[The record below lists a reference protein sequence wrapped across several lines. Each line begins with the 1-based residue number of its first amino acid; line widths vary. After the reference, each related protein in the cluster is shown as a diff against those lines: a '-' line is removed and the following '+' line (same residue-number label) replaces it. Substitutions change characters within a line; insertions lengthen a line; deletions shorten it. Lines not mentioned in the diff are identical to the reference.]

1 MTNYEKSYDD
11 IINLPPPI
19 SEKHP
24 KMPIPDRAAQF
35 APFSAVV
42 GHDAAVRE
50 VARITEKRAELDED
64 EIRLLDQKLHALTA
78 VLVTRPRATVTYYQ
92 NDARKSGGHY
102 LTADGEFEG
111 LDDTGAYVFAGG
123 IKIPIETIV
132 DIDSPV
138 FYIEEEQTELS
149 D

>member
-19 SEKHP
+19 SEKYP
-24 KMPIPDRAAQF
+24 RMPIPDRAAQF

-78 VLVTRPRATVTYYQ
+78 VLVTRPSATVTYYQ
-92 NDARKSGGHY
+92 SDARKSGGHY
-102 LTADGEFEG
+102 LTANGEFEG
-111 LDDTGAYVFAGG
+111 INDTATHVTVGG
-123 IKIPIETIV
+123 IKIPITKIYS
-132 DIDSPV
+132 IDSPIFCAV
-138 FYIEEEQTELS
+138 EE
-149 D
+149 

>member
-92 NDARKSGGHY
+92 SDARKSGGHY

>member
-1 MTNYEKSYDD
+1 MTSYEKSYDD

-92 NDARKSGGHY
+92 SDARKPGGHY

-111 LDDTGAYVFAGG
+111 VNDTATHVTVGG
-123 IKIPIETIV
+123 IKIPIAQIYS
-132 DIDSPV
+132 IDSPV
-138 FYIEEEQTELS
+138 FSAVEE
-149 D
+149 

>member
-1 MTNYEKSYDD
+1 MTNYDNRYDD
-11 IINLPPPI
+11 IINLPPPT

-50 VARITEKRAELDED
+50 VARVTEKRAELDED
-64 EIRLLDQKLHALTA
+64 EIRLLDQKLHMLCAI
-78 VLVTRPRATVTYYQ
+78 LVTRPHATVTYFQ
-92 NDARKSGGHY
+92 NDAKKSGGHY
-102 LTADGEFEG
+102 LTAEGEFEG
-111 LDDTGAYVFAGG
+111 VNDTATAVTVGG
-123 IKIPIETIV
+123 IKIPFEAIV

-138 FYIEEEQTELS
+138 FYIEE
-149 D
+149 